1 MKEENKS
8 LLITGSNRGTGYA
21 IAKYFSQKNYT
32 IYSFNKTLKGEKWM
46 NEIHC
51 NLSEPHQIVSAVKQ
65 LKEKTSSL
73 SVCVL
78 NAAVRK
84 LSSIREMPDE
94 DWLLSVNTNLNA
106 NFFLLKYLTPFL
118 ESVSG
123 RVIIMGSHAGEFY
136 FEEGAAYCATK
147 SALKALSEV
156 YIQETRD
163 SGIRTTLI
171 NAGAIRNRPKTDDD
185 KKIEPEKLAEF
196 IYQITQTTGNMLVG
210 EVEVRPL
217 NTVTPPDKGIAKI
230 QYI

>member
-1 MKEENKS
+1 
-8 LLITGSNRGTGYA
+8 
-21 IAKYFSQKNYT
+21 
-32 IYSFNKTLKGEKWM
+32 M
-46 NEIHC
+46 NEIPC
-51 NLSEPHQIVSAVKQ
+51 NLSEPHQIRSAINK

-84 LSSIREMPDE
+84 LSTIREMPDE
-94 DWLLSVNTNLNA
+94 DWLFSVNTNLNA
-106 NFFLLKYLTPFL
+106 TFFLLKYLTPFL
-118 ESVSG
+118 EPVQG
-123 RVIIMGSHAGEFY
+123 RMIIMGSHAGEYY
-136 FEEGAAYCATK
+136 FDEGAAYCATK

-171 NAGAIRNRPKTDDD
+171 NAGAIRNRPKTNDD

-196 IYQITQTTGNMLVG
+196 IHQITETAGNMLVG

-217 NTVTPPDKGIAKI
+217 HTVSPPDKGIAKI